1 MYIYNIHIYVN
12 RNFQQFRH
20 GHFHQLMAMFI
31 VHGSSEYN
39 GKLLRVLQQLTI
51 DGYFQQV
58 ILFSRVDGTC
68 FFNVFSSTID
78 GDFQQL
84 AVDGLCQ
91 QFPHGD
97 LPPFPCSGFLQFCIL
112 ACHNLANIGRR
123 SLFGLWGR

>member
-1 MYIYNIHIYVN
+1 MVIFS
-12 RNFQQFRH
+12 R
-20 GHFHQLMAMFI
+20 
-31 VHGSSEYN
+31 SS
-39 GKLLRVLQQLTI
+39 
-51 DGYFQQV
+51 YFQEL
-58 ILFSRVDGTC
+58 ILHD
-68 FFNVFSSTID
+68 FFFMFLSSTID

-123 SLFGLWGR
+123 SLFGLWGK